1 MRIKHILLA
10 AITIAAVTL
19 TSCHSSKQGSVVKNN
34 HTQAVSRSTEVPS
47 VASAL
52 LETRQEWT
60 DVQLP
65 VSIKLSQPA
74 SVSLNATAYMRRGE
88 YIKFSV
94 RMLGFEVATAW
105 IDTDSV
111 HAIDKVGKR
120 YVSESIS
127 RVTTELGLDIADV
140 QDILLGRVFRVAG
153 AEVAASDFKVEA
165 TEYENMLLLRPAP
178 QPEILEYGFVVSAD
192 ETPLLNYLLVDA
204 GRFNAVAQYSGQEN
218 TAAGTVARRVSVSST
233 EPRKIAADL
242 TWNLSSAKWNRDDRQ
257 KWQAPGK
264 GYTKISLSS
273 LLAILKK
280 L

>member
-1 MRIKHILLA
+1 M
-10 AITIAAVTL
+10 
-19 TSCHSSKQGSVVKNN
+19 VKNN
-34 HTQAVSRSTEVPS
+34 HTQAVSRSSEAPS

-52 LETRQEWT
+52 LDARQEWT

-140 QDILLGRVFRVAG
+140 QDILFGRVFRVAG

-165 TEYENMLLLRPAP
+165 TEYENMLLLRPDP

-204 GRFNAVAQYSGQEN
+204 GRFNAVAQYSDQES

-242 TWNLSSAKWNRDDRQ
+242 TWNLGSAKWNRDDRQ

>member
-52 LETRQEWT
+52 LDTRQEWT

-65 VSIKLSQPA
+65 VSINLSQPA

-140 QDILLGRVFRVAG
+140 QDILFGRVFKVGG

-165 TEYENMLLLRPAP
+165 TEYENMLLLRPDP

-192 ETPLLNYLLVDA
+192 ETPLLNYLLVDS
-204 GRFNAVAQYSGQEN
+204 GRFNAVAQYSGQET

-242 TWNLSSAKWNRDDRQ
+242 TWNLSSAKWNRGDRQ